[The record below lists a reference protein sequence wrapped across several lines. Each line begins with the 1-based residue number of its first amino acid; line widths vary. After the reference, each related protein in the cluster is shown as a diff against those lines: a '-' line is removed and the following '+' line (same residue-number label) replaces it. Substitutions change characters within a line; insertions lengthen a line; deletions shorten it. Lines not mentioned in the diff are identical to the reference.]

1 MLFVKC
7 NLYQSILVLRFFS
20 QQKNQQHFCL
30 VGRSCS
36 FLRRLHFNGDR
47 ESHSLDP
54 RSAFLQSVE
63 SFPQW
68 RRLWGVFRAGC
79 QWFQAA
85 APSRV
90 AEPTWSSTWSRLG
103 CFWVCHSVS
112 TSSSNLMGWALSKRR
127 RGLSVCLSICFS
139 LSLPCHEECEWCRR
153 SSKALGPTSSLE
165 SNHQLWRST
174 DDDAVLDK
182 MPKHQHLH
190 PVRNP
195 RTLCRARSCVACSC
209 SYCSFPFAHHWGV
222 WMCWAPA
229 TITDISSVTTK
240 FTITWVRWGPRRAS
254 GVTRMY
260 LHTVT
265 QLCQKTEVCKIFV
278 KR

>member
-1 MLFVKC
+1 MGIGKATALIRD
-7 NLYQSILVLRFFS
+7 L
-20 QQKNQQHFCL
+20 
-30 VGRSCS
+30 RSCKALS
-36 FLRRLHFNGDR
+36 LFLSGDDFGEFSKQVANDSKQQLPAEWLSPRGAPHGHGLAAFGSAIASLLRL
-47 ESHSLDP
+47 
-54 RSAFLQSVE
+54 
-63 SFPQW
+63 
-68 RRLWGVFRAGC
+68 
-79 QWFQAA
+79 
-85 APSRV
+85 
-90 AEPTWSSTWSRLG
+90 PTW
-103 CFWVCHSVS
+103 WVG
-112 TSSSNLMGWALSKRR
+112 LWAR

-139 LSLPCHEECEWCRR
+139 LSLPCHKECEWCRR
-153 SSKALGPTSSLE
+153 SSKALGPTPSLE

-174 DDDAVLDK
+174 GDDAVLDK

-209 SYCSFPFAHHWGV
+209 SHYSFHFAHHWGV

-229 TITDISSVTTK
+229 TIKDISSVTTK
-240 FTITWVRWGPRRAS
+240 FTITWVRWGWRRAS

-265 QLCQKTEVCKIFV
+265 QLCQKTEICKIFV